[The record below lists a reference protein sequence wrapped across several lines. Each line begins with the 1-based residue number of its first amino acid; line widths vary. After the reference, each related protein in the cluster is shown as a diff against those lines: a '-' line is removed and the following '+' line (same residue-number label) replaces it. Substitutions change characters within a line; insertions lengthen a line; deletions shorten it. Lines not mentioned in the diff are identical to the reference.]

1 MFPEV
6 ILDLTLSPR
15 SVLLIFWHIEV
26 HFLAK
31 NEKFK
36 VKIIYF
42 HFISRQSE
50 HYNTGH
56 RFLIFVSSFSS
67 VSECHVYLYVN
78 YIICSFSETLTF
90 VALGQFFSNN
100 RSVKGLFFIQFLVC
114 FRSVFSVF
122 GSVFIFGS
130 TALVTALPM
139 GF

>member
-50 HYNTGH
+50 DYNTGH

-67 VSECHVYLYVN
+67 VSECHFYIYVY
-78 YIICSFSETLTF
+78 YIICSFQTNFNFCCHGS
-90 VALGQFFSNN
+90 GFFLAIIGPLKVCFSFNSW
-100 RSVKGLFFIQFLVC
+100 SVLGLFFLFLGP
-114 FRSVFSVF
+114 SLYLA
-122 GSVFIFGS
+122 
-130 TALVTALPM
+130 ALLW
-139 GF
+139 